1 MPSEPHRLLALSAL
15 KTSVMNPYW
24 FNYRVLGCWMAVCR
38 WWMKDWCPAIERRQ
52 HRPRATWPPAFAVP
66 KQYPR
71 HGWFSGIKACSI
83 TSFGFGQKGA
93 QALLVHPRY
102 VLATIPVE
110 AFEDYVRRRD
120 MRWRLA
126 CRSFS
131 EAMVNENMV
140 SRCIKTQPPYAA
152 VEEMAV
158 LLDPDARFWVM
169 IIIKRKKSLN
179 SYNLDPVWSH

>member
-1 MPSEPHRLLALSAL
+1 MNEGLVPGNRNADNIDQELRDRRHLQFPSNTLDMGGS
-15 KTSVMNPYW
+15 
-24 FNYRVLGCWMAVCR
+24 
-38 WWMKDWCPAIERRQ
+38 Q
-52 HRPRATWPPAFAVP
+52 
-66 KQYPR
+66 
-71 HGWFSGIKACSI
+71 GIKACSI

-158 LLDPDARFWVM
+158 LLDPDARF
-169 IIIKRKKSLN
+169 
-179 SYNLDPVWSH
+179 